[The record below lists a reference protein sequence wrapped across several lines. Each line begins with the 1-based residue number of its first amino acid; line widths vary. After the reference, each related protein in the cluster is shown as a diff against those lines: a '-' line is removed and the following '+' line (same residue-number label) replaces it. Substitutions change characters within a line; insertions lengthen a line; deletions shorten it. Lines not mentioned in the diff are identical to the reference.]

1 MNLGVGAWPRV
12 ANYLLIV
19 PVNHMDQVLVI
30 ALSKDVV
37 SESPRPRS
45 KKEEA
50 QEEGE

>member
-1 MNLGVGAWPRV
+1 
-12 ANYLLIV
+12 
-19 PVNHMDQVLVI
+19 MDQVLEI

-37 SESPRPRS
+37 TEPPKPRQ